1 MWSVLWVLTCIN
13 AVGEANSEACLV
25 SEESLS
31 LLCSLA
37 IQKVSVQAEKG
48 GNSSCVNQ
56 KAHQL
61 SWGVARWQNTHCV
74 MIRHSHPRAL
84 LNNTRG

>member
-25 SEESLS
+25 REEYLS

-37 IQKVSVQAEKG
+37 IQKVSIQAE
-48 GNSSCVNQ
+48 
-56 KAHQL
+56 
-61 SWGVARWQNTHCV
+61 
-74 MIRHSHPRAL
+74 
-84 LNNTRG
+84 